1 MYKDYWSTASTPTW
15 NSWFIPECIDAVTSS
30 KGNGSSLGVCLL
42 IKGCATKSEDDLM
55 KKENDWKIEKEKSMR
70 HEMNKWT
77 GEQKVRILA
86 KVSSEDEKKISYI
99 QKID

>member
-1 MYKDYWSTASTPTW
+1 MYKVYWSTANSPTW

-30 KGNGSSLGVCLL
+30 KGNRSSLGVCLL
-42 IKGCATKSEDDLM
+42 IKGCAIKSKEDLM
-55 KKENDWKIEKEKSMR
+55 KKENDWKGRNQSMG

-77 GEQKVRILA
+77 GEEKVRILA
-86 KVSSEDEKKISYI
+86 KVSSENEKKISYI